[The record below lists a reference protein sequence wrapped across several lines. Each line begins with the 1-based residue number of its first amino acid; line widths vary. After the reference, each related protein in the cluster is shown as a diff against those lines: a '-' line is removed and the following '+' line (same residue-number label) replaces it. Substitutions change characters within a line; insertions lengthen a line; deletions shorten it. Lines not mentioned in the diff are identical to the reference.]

1 MLIKIICA
9 FIVWTFAGWWI
20 NILAGYIG
28 GKRLKKFYQTKQ
40 EMERDLTIRNYQ
52 EGCREPTIGD
62 LILNAVY
69 WPRTIYYAVKGHNKI
84 RKSFEDKER
93 DRS

>member
-9 FIVWTFAGWWI
+9 FIAWTFAGWWI
-20 NILAGYIG
+20 NIFAGYIG
-28 GKRLKKFYQTKQ
+28 GKCLKKFYRTKQ
-40 EMERDLTIRNYQ
+40 EMER
-52 EGCREPTIGD
+52 D

-84 RKSFEDKER
+84 RKSFDDKER